1 MKIIFSLICI
11 SFMFFS
17 CGPKFYTKK
26 DYSFYNGDF
35 VLDEN
40 SPLQTNGFYVL
51 ESSWSKR
58 NDSTTKP
65 ANFQVYKFFTKGQSN
80 MLLVDSLKNPEEY
93 LTAMQKQLQ
102 EYGKN
107 KNEYT
112 LFQGYFKIQDHKI
125 IIQEV
130 NAVLRQFTYR
140 YGYIENNKLI
150 IVKTTTEGN
159 GQFNDKYFTDYF
171 KSTYIFVPFEKANN
185 ELAPNW

>member
-17 CGPKFYTKK
+17 CGPKFYSKK
-26 DYSFYNGDF
+26 EYSFYNEDF
-35 VLDEN
+35 VLPEN
-40 SPLQTNGFYVL
+40 SPLQTDGFYVL

-58 NDSTTKP
+58 DDVTTKP
-65 ANFQVYKFFTKGQSN
+65 VNYQVYKFFKKGQSN
-80 MLLVDSLKNPEEY
+80 VLLTDSLKNPEEY
-93 LTAMQKQLQ
+93 VTAMQKQIQ

-112 LFQGYFKIQDHKI
+112 LFQGYFKLQGNKI

-130 NAVLRQFTYR
+130 NAVIRQFSYR
-140 YGYIENNKLI
+140 YGYVENNKLI
-150 IVKTTTEGN
+150 IVKTTTDGN

-171 KSTYIFVPFEKANN
+171 KSTYVFVPFEKAEK
-185 ELAPNW
+185 ELIPNW